1 MKASSTLQ
9 GNLQET
15 ASTKTI
21 NLSNSVSISPILSRR
36 EVASQTDGNRTSV
49 GIQASDSP
57 VTMGTFSVPTT
68 SINSSV
74 STVQSFR
81 APMQSSAIST
91 ASISSPISSSSS
103 TLASASAASSS
114 SLLRVSDA
122 SSSTERECE
131 SGSRVVSRY
140 RSRLPGTA
148 YSRQTTEFAFEGLV
162 QRIFGL
168 AREGDL
174 PALKQLLD
182 RTQRETFRA
191 ALHTPSNAAPGP
203 SVTSFAIACKNG
215 IVHN

>member
-9 GNLQET
+9 ENLQIT
-15 ASTKTI
+15 ASTQTI
-21 NLSNSVSISPILSRR
+21 NLSNSISPILTRR
-36 EVASQTDGNRTSV
+36 EVASQTDGDRNV
-49 GIQASDSP
+49 GIQANDSP
-57 VTMGTFSVPTT
+57 VTMATFSVQTT
-68 SINSSV
+68 SINSSL
-74 STVQSFR
+74 STVHSFR
-81 APMQSSAIST
+81 TPMQSCTIST
-91 ASISSPISSSSS
+91 ASISLPISSSSS
-103 TLASASAASSS
+103 TFASTSAASSS
-114 SLLRVSDA
+114 SSLRVSDA
-122 SSSTERECE
+122 ASLTERECE
-131 SGSRVVSRY
+131 SGSRIVSRY

-148 YSRQTTEFAFEGLV
+148 YSRQNNELAFEGLV

-203 SVTSFAIACKNG
+203 SVTSFTIACKNG